1 MPYIITDTRDAKNG
15 SVLTFGAG
23 TTANTTGTQTLTA
36 GTYEYT
42 EFTLNSGQTLTVA
55 HNVII
60 KCTGTFTLN
69 AGAIITYQDYTGTP
83 IYTATNGY
91 YETNGSSRR
100 FINGGGGA
108 GSSRSAGPSQFADNP
123 PYSPVSTDI
132 EQQRIGPYDYHSYS
146 AISNTGPSN
155 VVTTSNAPV
164 SINDAL
170 SNNMAGGRGGNGGG
184 APSGTG
190 GYGKGAMKIMANRVV
205 INGTVNAIGNDQ
217 SGGANEHYGGCG
229 GGGFLWVVTG
239 TFSGTGAINCIS
251 PSGLGTMGGHGR
263 FRLDY
268 CFGTPSVWNSVGNL
282 QTSNSVLT
290 NYKSLTFVGGG
301 AIGF

>member
-1 MPYIITDTRDAKNG
+1 MPYIITDTRDAKKG

-42 EFTLNSGQTLTVA
+42 DFTLNSGQTLTVA

-83 IYTATNGY
+83 VYAATNGY
-91 YETNGSSRR
+91 YSSSSVWL
-100 FINGGGGA
+100 NGGGGA
-108 GSSRSAGPSQFADNP
+108 GSSRSGAPSQFGG
-123 PYSPVSTDI
+123 VSNDI

-170 SNNMAGGRGGNGGG
+170 SNNMAGGRGGNGGAG
-184 APSGTG
+184 VGVG

-205 INGTVNAIGNDQ
+205 INGTVNAIGNNE
-217 SGGANEHYGGCG
+217 SGGTNNQYGGSG

-239 TFSGTGAINCIS
+239 TFSGTGAINCIATAA
-251 PSGLGTMGGHGR
+251 SGGGTGGHGR

-268 CFGTPSVWNSVGNL
+268 CFGTPSTWNTVGNL